1 MCREKHRLHILLK
14 VMFLKVKIKLLLNV
28 ILGVITRLRSQPKFR
43 ISSAFNIFVSII
55 IIIITHTAVG
65 GVSTG

>member
-43 ISSAFNIFVSII
+43 ISSAFNIFISI